1 MKKHTIVLILAI
13 LAFGLIGCDFH
24 NADRTEESS
33 TPSLESVTPT
43 QKNDESNSKNQEVLN
58 SQAPDSDLIKNENT
72 GDTDAP
78 PAVAC
83 SIEYL
88 FSSVKDLNTYITT
101 GSTDIEDY
109 LFAPHT
115 PFNDMPEA
123 KLINAYGYNSIYE
136 YFTFDETTFDS
147 VEASFTFTESGSII
161 YKYYF
166 DNIFVTIQP
175 VESDNLLEC
184 YKSRKN
190 IVLNDDVS
198 LYTKNNHYANGHM
211 LRENLDCNIMY
222 YVVNG
227 VKKEAH
233 LIIGNSYVTIN
244 GTWYSDNTSLS
255 KDFNEF
261 MANKDVTAFSSFFSD
276 DDIVFNNAIAKM
288 KAEK

>member
-1 MKKHTIVLILAI
+1 MKKFLIL
-13 LAFGLIGCDFH
+13 LITLLLTLGMISCS
-24 NADRTEESS
+24 NNVPNVEGANSS
-33 TPSLESVTPT
+33 
-43 QKNDESNSKNQEVLN
+43 KHQEGLN
-58 SQAPDSDLIKNENT
+58 SQPPPSNSIKNEDT

-78 PAVAC
+78 PSVAC

-88 FSSVKDLNTYITT
+88 FSSVEDLNTYITT
-101 GSTDIEDY
+101 GSKDIEDY

-123 KLINAYGYNSIYE
+123 KVINAYGYNSIYE
-136 YFTFDETTFDS
+136 YFTFDETNFDS
-147 VEASFTFTESGSII
+147 VGASFTFTESGSII

-190 IVLNDDVS
+190 IILTEDDIS
-198 LYTKNNHYANGHM
+198 IYTKNNIYTDGHI
-211 LRENLDCNIMY
+211 LRENVDCNVMY

-233 LIIGNSYVTIN
+233 FIINNTYVTIN
-244 GTWYSDNTSLS
+244 GTWFSDDTSLS
-255 KDFNEF
+255 KDFNDF
-261 MANKDVTAFSSFFSD
+261 MTNKDATAFSSFFSD
-276 DDIVFNNAIAKM
+276 VDNVFNNATAKTETN
-288 KAEK
+288 KINND